1 MRLSSKTGFLLATS
15 RIIDEF
21 IKTFDLRL
29 HLMMT
34 DQIEES
40 KRSPGADLESVVD
53 LANVSKEYTA
63 NGNLIRALDSMTLKV
78 RRAQTSV
85 VLGPSGA
92 GKTTLLNLVA
102 GLEKPTSGT
111 VKVLGV
117 SLEKANED
125 TRAAFR
131 SKNIGFIFQSY
142 NLVSTLTARENV
154 ELMMEL
160 AGSDDYEKNEK
171 LTAQLIN
178 RVGLSER
185 ADHLPAQLSG
195 GEQQRVAIARAL
207 ANDPPLILAD
217 EPTGNL
223 DSTTGLAIVKLLT
236 ELSQAGKTMIITTH
250 DDRILELADIIYHLD
265 KGRIESVDRP
275 IRIRG

>member
-1 MRLSSKTGFLLATS
+1 
-15 RIIDEF
+15 
-21 IKTFDLRL
+21 
-29 HLMMT
+29 
-34 DQIEES
+34 
-40 KRSPGADLESVVD
+40 
-53 LANVSKEYTA
+53 
-63 NGNLIRALDSMTLKV
+63 
-78 RRAQTSV
+78 
-85 VLGPSGA
+85 
-92 GKTTLLNLVA
+92 
-102 GLEKPTSGT
+102 
-111 VKVLGV
+111 
-117 SLEKANED
+117 
-125 TRAAFR
+125 
-131 SKNIGFIFQSY
+131 
-142 NLVSTLTARENV
+142 
-154 ELMMEL
+154 MMEL

-171 LTAQLIN
+171 QTAQLIN

-250 DDRILELADIIYHLD
+250 DERILELADIIYHLD

-275 IRIRG
+275 IRIRD

>member
-1 MRLSSKTGFLLATS
+1 
-15 RIIDEF
+15 
-21 IKTFDLRL
+21 
-29 HLMMT
+29 MMT

-78 RRAQTSV
+78 TRAQTSV

-250 DDRILELADIIYHLD
+250 DERILELADIIYHLD
-265 KGRIESVDRP
+265 KGRLESVDRP

>member
-1 MRLSSKTGFLLATS
+1 
-15 RIIDEF
+15 
-21 IKTFDLRL
+21 
-29 HLMMT
+29 MMT

-78 RRAQTSV
+78 TRAQTSV

-250 DDRILELADIIYHLD
+250 DERILELADIIYHLD
-265 KGRIESVDRP
+265 KGRLESVDRS

>member
-1 MRLSSKTGFLLATS
+1 LDGQVGS
-15 RIIDEF
+15 R
-21 IKTFDLRL
+21 
-29 HLMMT
+29 
-34 DQIEES
+34 
-40 KRSPGADLESVVD
+40 P
-53 LANVSKEYTA
+53 VSQAKE
-63 NGNLIRALDSMTLKV
+63 D
-78 RRAQTSV
+78 
-85 VLGPSGA
+85 
-92 GKTTLLNLVA
+92 
-102 GLEKPTSGT
+102 
-111 VKVLGV
+111 
-117 SLEKANED
+117 
-125 TRAAFR
+125 
-131 SKNIGFIFQSY
+131 
-142 NLVSTLTARENV
+142 V

-160 AGSDDYEKNEK
+160 AGSDDYERNEK

-195 GEQQRVAIARAL
+195 GEQQRVAIARSL

-250 DDRILELADIIYHLD
+250 DERILELADIIYHLD
-265 KGRIESVDRP
+265 KGRLESVDRP

>member
-1 MRLSSKTGFLLATS
+1 
-15 RIIDEF
+15 
-21 IKTFDLRL
+21 
-29 HLMMT
+29 
-34 DQIEES
+34 
-40 KRSPGADLESVVD
+40 
-53 LANVSKEYTA
+53 
-63 NGNLIRALDSMTLKV
+63 
-78 RRAQTSV
+78 
-85 VLGPSGA
+85 
-92 GKTTLLNLVA
+92 
-102 GLEKPTSGT
+102 
-111 VKVLGV
+111 
-117 SLEKANED
+117 
-125 TRAAFR
+125 
-131 SKNIGFIFQSY
+131 
-142 NLVSTLTARENV
+142 
-154 ELMMEL
+154 
-160 AGSDDYEKNEK
+160 EK

>member
-1 MRLSSKTGFLLATS
+1 MGTS
-15 RIIDEF
+15 
-21 IKTFDLRL
+21 
-29 HLMMT
+29 
-34 DQIEES
+34 QVEES
-40 KRSPGADLESVVD
+40 KRSPSADSKNAVD
-53 LANVSKEYTA
+53 LANVSKEYSA
-63 NGNLIRALDSMTLKV
+63 NGNIIRALDAVTLTLA
-78 RRAQTSV
+78 RAQTAI

-102 GLEKPTSGT
+102 GLEKPSSGT

-117 SLEKANED
+117 SLETAKED

>member
-1 MRLSSKTGFLLATS
+1 
-15 RIIDEF
+15 
-21 IKTFDLRL
+21 
-29 HLMMT
+29 MMT

-78 RRAQTSV
+78 TRAQTSV

-250 DDRILELADIIYHLD
+250 DERILELADIIYHLD

>member
-1 MRLSSKTGFLLATS
+1 
-15 RIIDEF
+15 
-21 IKTFDLRL
+21 
-29 HLMMT
+29 MMI

-40 KRSPGADLESVVD
+40 KRSPGANLENAVD

-63 NGNLIRALDSMTLKV
+63 NGNVIRALDTVTLKV
-78 RRAQTSV
+78 ARAQTSF

-92 GKTTLLNLVA
+92 GKTTLLNLAA

-117 SLEKANED
+117 SLETANED

-160 AGSDDYEKNEK
+160 AGSVDYEKNEK
-171 LTAQLIN
+171 LTTQLIH
-178 RVGLSER
+178 LS
-185 ADHLPAQLSG
+185 
-195 GEQQRVAIARAL
+195 
-207 ANDPPLILAD
+207 
-217 EPTGNL
+217 
-223 DSTTGLAIVKLLT
+223 
-236 ELSQAGKTMIITTH
+236 
-250 DDRILELADIIYHLD
+250 
-265 KGRIESVDRP
+265 
-275 IRIRG
+275 

>member
-1 MRLSSKTGFLLATS
+1 MSTS
-15 RIIDEF
+15 
-21 IKTFDLRL
+21 
-29 HLMMT
+29 
-34 DQIEES
+34 QVEES
-40 KRSPGADLESVVD
+40 KRSPSADSKNAVD
-53 LANVSKEYTA
+53 LANVSKEYSV
-63 NGNLIRALDSMTLKV
+63 NGNIIRALDAVTLTLA
-78 RRAQTSV
+78 RAKTAI

-92 GKTTLLNLVA
+92 GKPTLLNLVA
-102 GLEKPTSGT
+102 GLEQPSSGT

-117 SLEKANED
+117 SLENDKAD
-125 TRAAFR
+125 SRAAFR
-131 SKNIGFIFQSY
+131 SQSIRFIFQSY
-142 NLVSTLTARENV
+142 NLGSTLTARENV

-160 AGSDDYEKNEK
+160 AGSDNYEKNEK
-171 LTAQLIN
+171 QTAQLIN

-236 ELSQAGKTMIITTH
+236 KLSQTGKTMTITTH
-250 DDRILELADIIYHLD
+250 DERILELADIIYHLD
-265 KGRIESVDRP
+265 KGRLESVDRP